1 MDKTF
6 FLKVWDIY
14 QVYWGRHEQAYA
26 RSRKS
31 AHLLNEC
38 MTKSSKMKAL
48 VAMYDIVKIMWS
60 MELFVHPNEVFL
72 TIQDVSDACL
82 GEEKEEL
89 GRHMDAHTRLQLN
102 IHLPI
107 WYECQDL
114 WTRHWNMLRRPKM
127 ASLVDIL
134 DESVYRVS
142 AIVAWM

>member
-1 MDKTF
+1 METAF

-14 QVYWGRHEQAYA
+14 QAHWGRHEQAYA

-31 AHLLNEC
+31 ACLLHER
-38 MTKSSKMKAL
+38 MIKSSKMKAL
-48 VAMYDIVKIMWS
+48 VAMHDIVKVMWS
-60 MELFVHPNEVFL
+60 MELFVHPDEVFL
-72 TIQDVSDACL
+72 TLQDVSDACL
-82 GEEKEEL
+82 EEEEEEL